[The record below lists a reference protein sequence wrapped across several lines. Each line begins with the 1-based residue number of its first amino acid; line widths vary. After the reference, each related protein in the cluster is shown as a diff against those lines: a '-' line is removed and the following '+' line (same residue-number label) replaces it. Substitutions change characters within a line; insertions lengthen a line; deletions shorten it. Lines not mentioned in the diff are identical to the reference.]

1 MSDAGCRL
9 RSDLRDPVSDI
20 RMITREE
27 FERREEETLAPFA
40 ARSGRSLGRRHPE
53 GEHPFRTAFQRD
65 RDRVIHSAA
74 FRRLA
79 YKTQVFVNHEGD
91 YYRTRL
97 THSTEAA
104 QISRTIARA
113 MGLNEDLCE
122 VVALGH
128 DLGHTPFGHS
138 GQDALDKCMKGD
150 GGFEHNRQS
159 LRVVEHLE
167 RRYPSFPGLNLTFEA
182 RESIR
187 KHGWPPRRPVEPEYR
202 PEWSPLLEA
211 QLVDIADSIAYDA
224 HDIDDSVKAGLLPEE
239 ALEACEL
246 WREATRGSSLEGEM
260 RVRAGVRQLINLEV
274 TDLVETAL
282 ANVRRLGIDSLEAV
296 RGAKEPAVGFSPA
309 MERRKKELQHFLH
322 ERVYRHHRVLIMAEK
337 ARRFIAELFRA
348 YTANPAQLPPRFQ
361 EWAKEVGTPR
371 AVADYIAG
379 MTDRYCQD
387 EYRKLFHPFENI
399 L

>member
-1 MSDAGCRL
+1 
-9 RSDLRDPVSDI
+9 
-20 RMITREE
+20 MITRQELE
-27 FERREEETLAPFA
+27 KREESALAPFA
-40 ARSGRSLGRRHPE
+40 ARSGRSLGRRHAE
-53 GEHPFRTAFQRD
+53 EEHPFRTAFQRD

-104 QISRTIARA
+104 QISRSIARA
-113 MGLNEDLCE
+113 IGLNEDLCE

-138 GQDALDKCMKGD
+138 GQDALDECMREH

-159 LRVVEHLE
+159 LRVVELLE
-167 RRYPSFPGLNLTFEA
+167 QRYPGFSGLNLTFET

-187 KHGWPPRRPVEPEYR
+187 KHGWPPKGKVEEEYR
-202 PEWSPLLEA
+202 PGWASLLEA

-224 HDIDDSVKAGLLPEE
+224 HDIDDSVKAGIITEE
-239 ALEACEL
+239 QLAALEI
-246 WREATRGSSLEGEM
+246 WREATAGSALAGEM
-260 RVRAGVRQLINLEV
+260 RVRAGVRQLINMEV
-274 TDLVETAL
+274 TDLCTTAL
-282 ANVRRLGIDSLEAV
+282 SNVRRLGLDSAEAV
-296 RGAKEPAVGFSPA
+296 RAAEEPAVRFSPA
-309 MERRKKELQHFLH
+309 MDRHKKELQHFLNQN
-322 ERVYRHHRVLIMAEK
+322 VYRHHRVLIMSEK
-337 ARRFIAELFRA
+337 AGRFIRELFRA
-348 YTANPAQLPPRFQ
+348 YTSNAAMLPPRFQ
-361 EWAKEVGTPR
+361 DWSKEVGVPR
-371 AVADYIAG
+371 AVSDYIAG

-387 EYRKLFHPFENI
+387 EYRKLFHPFENV

>member
-1 MSDAGCRL
+1 
-9 RSDLRDPVSDI
+9 
-20 RMITREE
+20 MIAREE
-27 FERREEETLAPFA
+27 LERREESTLAPFA

-53 GEHPFRTAFQRD
+53 GEHPYRTAFQRD

-113 MGLNEDLCE
+113 LGLNEDLCE
-122 VVALGH
+122 VIALGH

-138 GQDALDKCMKGD
+138 GQEALDECMKEH
-150 GGFEHNRQS
+150 GGFEHNLQS
-159 LRVVEHLE
+159 LRVVELLE
-167 RRYPSFPGLNLTFEA
+167 RRYPDFPGLNLTFET
-182 RESIR
+182 RESIA
-187 KHGWPPRRPVEPEYR
+187 KHGWPLKKAVAPEYR
-202 PEWSPLLEA
+202 PEWAPLLEA

-224 HDIDDSVKAGLLPEE
+224 HDIDDSVKAGLLAEDDL
-239 ALEACEL
+239 AGLEL
-246 WREATRGSSLEGEM
+246 WRRATQGSSLAGEM
-260 RVRAGVRQLINLEV
+260 RVRAGVRRLIDMEV
-274 TDLVETAL
+274 TDLVQTTL
-282 ANVRRLGIDSLEAV
+282 QNVRRLGLDSLEAV
-296 RGAKEPAVGFSPA
+296 RAAREPAVRFSPE
-309 MERRKKELQHFLH
+309 MDRLKKELQAFLF
-322 ERVYRHHRVLIMAEK
+322 RNVYRHYRVVIMAEK
-337 ARRFIAELFRA
+337 ARRFVTELFRA
-348 YTANPAQLPPRFQ
+348 YTANPATLPPRFQ
-361 EWAKEVGTPR
+361 EWARAVGVPR

>member
-1 MSDAGCRL
+1 
-9 RSDLRDPVSDI
+9 
-20 RMITREE
+20 MITRQELE
-27 FERREEETLAPFA
+27 KREESALAPFA
-40 ARSGRSLGRRHPE
+40 AKSGRSPGRKHPE
-53 GEHPFRTAFQRD
+53 GEHPYRTAFQRD

-91 YYRTRL
+91 TYRTRL

-113 MGLNEDLCE
+113 IGLNEDLCE

-138 GQDALDKCMKGD
+138 GQTALDECMKAH

-159 LRVVEHLE
+159 LRVVELLE
-167 RRYPSFPGLNLTFEA
+167 QRYPGFSGLNLTFET

-187 KHGWPPRRPVEPEYR
+187 KHGWPPRGKVEEEYR
-202 PEWSPLLEA
+202 PGAASLLEA

-224 HDIDDSVKAGLLPEE
+224 HDIDDSVKAGLIAEGQLA
-239 ALEACEL
+239 ALEI
-246 WREATRGSSLEGEM
+246 WRKATAGSTLSGEM
-260 RVRAGVRQLINLEV
+260 RVRAGVRQLINMEV
-274 TDLVETAL
+274 SDLCETTL
-282 ANVRRLGIDSLEAV
+282 ANVRRLGLDSPDTV
-296 RGAKEPAVGFSPA
+296 RAAKEPAVRFSSE
-309 MERRKKELQHFLH
+309 MDRHKKELQHFLNQS
-322 ERVYRHHRVLIMAEK
+322 VYRHYRVLIMSEK
-337 ARRFIAELFRA
+337 AGRFIRELFEA
-348 YTANPAQLPPRFQ
+348 YTANPATLPPRFQ
-361 EWAKEVGTPR
+361 EWAKEVGVPR
-371 AVADYIAG
+371 AVSDYIAG

-387 EYRKLFHPFENI
+387 EYRKLFHPFENV

>member
-1 MSDAGCRL
+1 
-9 RSDLRDPVSDI
+9 VI
-20 RMITREE
+20 NREE
-27 FERREEETLAPFA
+27 FERREDSTLAPYA
-40 ARSGRSLGRRHPE
+40 ARSGRSAGRKHPE
-53 GEHPFRTAFQRD
+53 PEHPYRTAFQRD

-104 QISRTIARA
+104 QVSRTIARA
-113 MGLNEDLCE
+113 LGLNEDLCE

-138 GQDALDKCMKGD
+138 GQDALDECMKAH

-159 LRVVEHLE
+159 LRVVELLE
-167 RRYPSFPGLNLTFEA
+167 RRYPDFVGLNLSFET

-187 KHGWPPRRPVEPEYR
+187 KHGWPPRGPVEPEYR
-202 PEWSPLLEA
+202 PEWAPLLEA
-211 QLVDIADSIAYDA
+211 QLVDVADSIAYDA
-224 HDIDDSVKAGLLPEE
+224 HDIDDSVKAGLLEE
-239 ALEACEL
+239 RQLASLEV
-246 WREATRGSSLEGEM
+246 WRRATEGSTLEGEM
-260 RVRAGVRQLINLEV
+260 RVRAGVRRLIDMEV
-274 TDLVETAL
+274 TDLVETTL
-282 ANVRRLGIDSLEAV
+282 ANVARLKLGSPEAV
-296 RGAKEPAVGFSPA
+296 RAAKEPAVRFSPA
-309 MERRKKELQHFLH
+309 MDRLKKELQHFLGQN
-322 ERVYRHHRVLIMAEK
+322 VYRHYRVLMMAEK
-337 ARRFIAELFRA
+337 ARRFITELFRA
-348 YTANPAQLPPRFQ
+348 YTETPAQLPPRFQ
-361 EWAKEVGTPR
+361 EWSREVGVPR

>member
-1 MSDAGCRL
+1 
-9 RSDLRDPVSDI
+9 
-20 RMITREE
+20 MITRQE
-27 FERREEETLAPFA
+27 FERREETLLASFA
-40 ARSGRSLGRRHPE
+40 AKSGRSLGRKNPE
-53 GEHPFRTAFQRD
+53 GEHEYRTAFQRD
-65 RDRVIHSAA
+65 RDRVIHCAA
-74 FRRLA
+74 FRRLQ

-138 GQDALDKCMKGD
+138 GQDALDECMKD
-150 GGFEHNRQS
+150 HGGFEHNRQS
-159 LRVVEHLE
+159 LRVVEILE
-167 RRYPSFPGLNLTFEA
+167 HRYSAFVGLNLSFET
-182 RESIR
+182 RESIG
-187 KHGWPPRRPVEPEYR
+187 KHGWPGRQAVEPEYH
-202 PEWSPLLEA
+202 PEWAPLLEG
-211 QLVDIADSIAYDA
+211 QVVDIADSIAYDA
-224 HDIDDSVKAGLLPEE
+224 HDIDDSVQDGLITEAQLSPLEIWRRATAG
-239 ALEACEL
+239 
-246 WREATRGSSLEGEM
+246 SDLEGEM
-260 RVRAGVRQLINLEV
+260 RVRAAVRQIINMEV
-274 TDLVETAL
+274 TDLVETTL
-282 ANVRRLGIDSLEAV
+282 ANVKRQKVDSLDAV
-296 RGAKEPAVGFSPA
+296 RGAKDAIVRFSPE
-309 MERRKKELQHFLH
+309 MDRLKKALQAFLH
-322 ERVYRHHRVLIMAEK
+322 QNVYRHYRVLIMSEK

-361 EWAKEVGTPR
+361 AWAKDAGVPR

-387 EYRKLFHPFENI
+387 EYRKLFHPFENV

>member
-1 MSDAGCRL
+1 
-9 RSDLRDPVSDI
+9 
-20 RMITREE
+20 MITRLEL
-27 FERREEETLAPFA
+27 ERREEQTLAPFA
-40 ARSGRSLGRRHPE
+40 AKSGRSLGRKHAE
-53 GEHPFRTAFQRD
+53 DEHPYRTAFQRD

-113 MGLNEDLCE
+113 IGLNEDLCE

-138 GQDALDKCMKGD
+138 GQDALDECMKAH

-159 LRVVEHLE
+159 LRVVELLE
-167 RRYPSFPGLNLTFEA
+167 QRYPGFSGLNLTFEA

-187 KHGWPPRRPVEPEYR
+187 KHGWTPRGAVEAEYH

-224 HDIDDSVKAGLLPEE
+224 HDIDDSAKAGLIAEE
-239 ALEACEL
+239 QLA
-246 WREATRGSSLEGEM
+246 SLEIWRRATAGSTLAGEM

-274 TDLVETAL
+274 TDLCETAL
-282 ANVRRLGIDSLEAV
+282 ANAKRLSLDSLEAV
-296 RGAKEPAVGFSPA
+296 RAAKEPAVRFSSE
-309 MERRKKELQHFLH
+309 MDRHKKALQHFLNQN
-322 ERVYRHHRVLIMAEK
+322 VYRHHRVLIMSQK
-337 ARRFIAELFRA
+337 AARFVTELFRA
-348 YTANPAQLPPRFQ
+348 YTGNPETLPPRFQ
-361 EWAKEVGTPR
+361 EWAKDVGVSR
-371 AVADYIAG
+371 SVSDYIAG

-387 EYRKLFHPFENI
+387 EYRKLFHPFENV

>member
-1 MSDAGCRL
+1 
-9 RSDLRDPVSDI
+9 
-20 RMITREE
+20 MITREE
-27 FERREEETLAPFA
+27 LERREEATLAPFA

-53 GEHPFRTAFQRD
+53 AEHPYRTAFQRD

-113 MGLNEDLCE
+113 LGLNEDLCE
-122 VVALGH
+122 VIALGH

-138 GQDALDKCMKGD
+138 GQEALDECMKD
-150 GGFEHNRQS
+150 HGGFEHNLQS
-159 LRVVEHLE
+159 LRVVELLE
-167 RRYPSFPGLNLTFEA
+167 RRYPDFPGLNLTFET
-182 RESIR
+182 RESIA
-187 KHGWPPRRPVEPEYR
+187 KHGWPQKKAAAPEYR
-202 PEWSPLLEA
+202 PEWAPLLEA

-224 HDIDDSVKAGLLPEE
+224 HDIDDSVKAGLLAEGDL
-239 ALEACEL
+239 AGLEL
-246 WREATRGSSLEGEM
+246 WRRATQGSSLTGEM
-260 RVRAGVRQLINLEV
+260 RVRAGVRQLINMEV
-274 TDLVETAL
+274 TDLVRTTLE
-282 ANVRRLGIDSLEAV
+282 NVRRLGLDSPEAV
-296 RGAKEPAVGFSPA
+296 RAAREPAVRFSSE
-309 MERRKKELQHFLH
+309 MDRLKKELQAFLF
-322 ERVYRHHRVLIMAEK
+322 RNVYRHHRVVIMAEK
-337 ARRFIAELFRA
+337 ARRFVTELFRA
-348 YTANPAQLPPRFQ
+348 YTSNPATLPPRFQ
-361 EWAKEVGTPR
+361 EWARSAGTPR

>member
-1 MSDAGCRL
+1 
-9 RSDLRDPVSDI
+9 
-20 RMITREE
+20 MITRQELE
-27 FERREEETLAPFA
+27 QREEQTLAPFA
-40 ARSGRSLGRRHPE
+40 AKSGRSVGRKDAE
-53 GEHPFRTAFQRD
+53 VEHEFRTAFQRD
-65 RDRVIHSAA
+65 RDRVIHCAA
-74 FRRLA
+74 FRRLQ

-138 GQDALDKCMKGD
+138 GQDALDECMKAH

-159 LRVVEHLE
+159 LRVVEILE
-167 RRYPSFPGLNLTFEA
+167 HRYPGFPGLNLTYET

-187 KHGWPPRRPVEPEYR
+187 KHGWPGRKDVEAEYH
-202 PEWSPLLEA
+202 PEWAPLLEA
-211 QLVDIADSIAYDA
+211 QVVDIADSIAYDA
-224 HDIDDSVKAGLLPEE
+224 HDIDDSVKAGLLTEE
-239 ALEACEL
+239 QLATLEV
-246 WREATRGSSLEGEM
+246 WRKATEGSNLEGEM
-260 RVRAGVRQLINLEV
+260 RIRAAVRQIINLEV
-274 TDLVETAL
+274 TDLVETTL
-282 ANVRRLGIDSLEAV
+282 ANVKRLKLDSIEAV
-296 RGAKEPAVGFSPA
+296 RAAKEAAVRFSPE
-309 MERRKKELQHFLH
+309 MDRLKKALQYFLNQN
-322 ERVYRHHRVLIMAEK
+322 VYRHYRVLIMSEK
-337 ARRFIAELFRA
+337 AKRFIADLFRA
-348 YTANPAQLPPRFQ
+348 YSANPAMLPPRFQ
-361 EWAKEVGTPR
+361 EWATQQGVHR

-387 EYRKLFHPFENI
+387 EYRKLFYPFENI